1 MSHMRRLLSRSR
13 THLPRVQ
20 EVVITIES
28 PNVTL
33 PNCRQVF
40 QPFEPEAFS
49 GILTDNEAEAF
60 PLANEAT
67 FNELCSST
75 SSEPLF
81 ALNITPDL
89 QSLCVDFHGQVDI
102 MIYPSSIWLNMLWE
116 GKGRQIAV
124 SHAQGKQIIH
134 VG

>member
-28 PNVTL
+28 PYVTL

-40 QPFEPEAFS
+40 QPFEPEAFTD
-49 GILTDNEAEAF
+49 ILTDNEAKAF
-60 PLANEAT
+60 PLVNEAT

-75 SSEPLF
+75 NGEPLF
-81 ALNITPDL
+81 TLDIAPNL
-89 QSLCVDFHGQVDI
+89 QSLRVDFNGRVDI

-116 GKGRQIAV
+116 GKGQQIAV
-124 SHAQGKQIIH
+124 SHVQGKQIIH